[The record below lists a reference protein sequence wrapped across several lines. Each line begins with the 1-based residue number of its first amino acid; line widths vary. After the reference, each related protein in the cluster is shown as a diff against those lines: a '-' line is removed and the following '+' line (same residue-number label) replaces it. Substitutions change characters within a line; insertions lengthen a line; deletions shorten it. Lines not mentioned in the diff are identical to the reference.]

1 MGCLPSTVG
10 RNTRQRPGAVQRQ
23 TRKISGS
30 HRRWTLCVGDYRFP
44 LCGLSQILQAVQRRG
59 NQTHQEGD
67 RPPSQRMERNEA
79 HNGRDQQRSSDARH
93 CTPMLHAGGSSEPT
107 SSIRLPRMLPLPRRS
122 LTYYD
127 PKVHCEV
134 YHNDNPFVLT
144 EYTERLTI
152 CRGCNSK
159 FNHSNF
165 VISNREWC
173 VYDRRAST
181 REVFYHCNTSCILP
195 QHPYFKSCEV
205 TANPKLALK
214 LTVNDIELLRRDGID
229 LSFCVV
235 V

>member
-44 LCGLSQILQAVQRRG
+44 LRGLSQILQAVQRRG

-93 CTPMLHAGGSSEPT
+93 RTPMLHAGGSSEPT

-127 PKVHCEV
+127 PK
-134 YHNDNPFVLT
+134 FT
-144 EYTERLTI
+144 AKYTIMTI
-152 CRGCNSK
+152 LLFLRNIRKDLRYVAAATRS
-159 FNHSNF
+159 SIIQ
-165 VISNREWC
+165 IS
-173 VYDRRAST
+173 
-181 REVFYHCNTSCILP
+181 
-195 QHPYFKSCEV
+195 
-205 TANPKLALK
+205 
-214 LTVNDIELLRRDGID
+214 
-229 LSFCVV
+229 
-235 V
+235 